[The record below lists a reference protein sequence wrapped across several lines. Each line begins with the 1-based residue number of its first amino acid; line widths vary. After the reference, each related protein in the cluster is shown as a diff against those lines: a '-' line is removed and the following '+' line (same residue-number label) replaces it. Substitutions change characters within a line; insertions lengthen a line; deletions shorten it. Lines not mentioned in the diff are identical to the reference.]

1 MSIFNFTTA
10 LDWDGVRKVGQAS
23 ILFIHLIYLI
33 TDSPGRG
40 CNKRKCLNWD
50 SADSASYSENTS
62 TITVLIWLCFSPVA
76 GELPLLVPLATFC
89 HLFQKKPTSL
99 ATLRASLAAV
109 NSRLY
114 FLSTGIC
121 ISNRPFLWPLPW
133 LCSQRH
139 KSLRLVQAQS
149 AAGIPWHP
157 GGCFPLSPP

>member
-1 MSIFNFTTA
+1 MTFGEGATVSIFNFTTA

-62 TITVLIWLCFSPVA
+62 TIIVLIWLCFSPVA
-76 GELPLLVPLATFC
+76 GELPLLVPSATFC

-109 NSRLY
+109 NFQII
-114 FLSTGIC
+114 FLEH
-121 ISNRPFLWPLPW
+121 
-133 LCSQRH
+133 RH
-139 KSLRLVQAQS
+139 LHQ
-149 AAGIPWHP
+149 
-157 GGCFPLSPP
+157 